1 MAPVRALPLP
11 TELTEEVDLRR
22 MMPLAHRMVG
32 LPRRGVAAVLL
43 AAGLLGMAGTL
54 RPGQARAGGF
64 RGAARLGSI
73 GAAWL
78 LLLGAP
84 WWVPPA
90 EAQDTCAP
98 LYGGDIWCTTMTVA
112 DMGTDV
118 FGFSSIVAGGLQ
130 PGGSLADATF
140 TYAGTDYTVRRIQ
153 FFRSIDPIHGETGYI
168 SFDVRPLTFP
178 PLLASTNLGLHVGS
192 TRLLFDH
199 GFAYFDLYLD
209 WALGIYDIAA
219 NQIINWP
226 VGEQL
231 IVRIFE
237 VQEPGAP
244 RVGATVGDWQATL
257 AWTPP
262 ADDGGVPILDYEY
275 RYRKQTDAA
284 YPGSWAEVD
293 ADGRSVTLRE
303 LDAVPYV
310 LG

>member
-1 MAPVRALPLP
+1 MRWWFFARSGPVQSLVDWHHVDDAGLLISCTDVEVRAPAVRCPISTLQKARALALLAFTLILLRDVSLRSRRVQSVTDSPGAHPGGVRMAPVRALPLP

-98 LYGGDIWCTTMTVA
+98 LYYGDIWCTTMTVA
-112 DMGTDV
+112 EMGTDV
-118 FGFSSIVAGGLQ
+118 FGFSSVTGGGSQ

-140 TYAGTDYTVRRIQ
+140 TYAGTNYTVRRIQ
-153 FFRSIDPIHGETGYI
+153 
-168 SFDVRPLTFP
+168 LTSP
-178 PLLASTNLGLHVGS
+178 
-192 TRLLFDH
+192 
-199 GFAYFDLYLD
+199 
-209 WALGIYDIAA
+209 
-219 NQIINWP
+219 
-226 VGEQL
+226 
-231 IVRIFE
+231 
-237 VQEPGAP
+237 
-244 RVGATVGDWQATL
+244 
-257 AWTPP
+257 PP
-262 ADDGGVPILDYEY
+262 A
-275 RYRKQTDAA
+275 
-284 YPGSWAEVD
+284 
-293 ADGRSVTLRE
+293 VTRGTSLSRCGH
-303 LDAVPYV
+303 LPFRASPS
-310 LG
+310 LH